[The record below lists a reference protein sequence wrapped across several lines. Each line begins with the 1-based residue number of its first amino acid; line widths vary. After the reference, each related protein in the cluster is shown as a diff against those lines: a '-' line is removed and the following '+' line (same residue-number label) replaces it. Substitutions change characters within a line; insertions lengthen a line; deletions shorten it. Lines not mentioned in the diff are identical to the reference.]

1 MVMVVLLALVV
12 VVVLALVGE
21 FVWTLI
27 VVVILPIGSGL
38 QVSMGGVSDDYN
50 SCVHWFWKAWVK
62 HIKFHATCFSK
73 IKSVHMVT
81 NVYRLFC
88 NLSAHL
94 KSSWQPTFAK
104 QFHTSTCRDLWH
116 GIKYFVS
123 KFHSVICW
131 GPAKQMLAPE
141 SGNMVIST
149 GGILVAEGG
158 IKILLHIFFLWGC

>member
-1 MVMVVLLALVV
+1 MVLVVLLIMVMVVLLALVV
-12 VVVLALVGE
+12 VVVLAFVGE

-104 QFHTSTCRDLWH
+104 QFHTSNCRDL
-116 GIKYFVS
+116 
-123 KFHSVICW
+123 
-131 GPAKQMLAPE
+131 
-141 SGNMVIST
+141 
-149 GGILVAEGG
+149 
-158 IKILLHIFFLWGC
+158 